1 MTVSVCVVDYHGL
14 LVGDSCISIALD
26 TDQEGLLVFDNVDLT
41 NGKIDIRAL
50 WPSSTHGS
58 IDISDHAQAL
68 KSRQTHLIVGC
79 WYRANAID
87 GAGFLRGLRT
97 SAADDVAEDADEV
110 AGEID
115 GYMMALRYMTG
126 TLLSLL
132 YLENDEEGGA
142 ALL

>member
-1 MTVSVCVVDYHGL
+1 MYLTPHAT
-14 LVGDSCISIALD
+14 I
-26 TDQEGLLVFDNVDLT
+26 DQEWLLVFDNVDLT
-41 NGKIDIRAL
+41 TGKIDIRAL

-79 WYRANAID
+79 WNRTTID
-87 GAGFLRGLRT
+87 GVGFLRSLLT

-115 GYMMALRYMTG
+115 GYMMALRCGTG
-126 TLLSLL
+126 TLFSLL
-132 YLENDEEGGA
+132 YLEDDEA
-142 ALL
+142 SCTLLLDKEIHRVLL